1 MAPGWLTARPIA
13 HRGYHDAAE
22 GRIEN
27 TLSAIRAALEHRF
40 AIEVDLQLT
49 GDGAVVVF
57 HDETVDR
64 LLDATGRVDSYSLAE
79 LRALRFRGITKDHV
93 PTLAEL
99 LETVAGSVP
108 LVLELKSEFKGD
120 RRLEAAVAPIL
131 KAYPGA
137 AVVMSFDP
145 DSMAAMKHLAPA
157 MPRGIVADR
166 YTDLDDWGF
175 LPASRRFTLRH
186 LLDVPRV
193 GAAFVSYDLK
203 GLPSLA
209 PSLVRSFGRPL
220 ITWTVRT
227 EADRAKARRVADQI
241 TFEGFDPDA

>member
-1 MAPGWLTARPIA
+1 MAPSWLTARPIA
-13 HRGYHDAAE
+13 HRGYHAAAD

-49 GDGAVVVF
+49 ADGAIVVF

-64 LLDATGRVDSYSLAE
+64 LLDATGRVDSYSLAA
-79 LRALRFRGITKDHV
+79 LRALRFRAGVADHV

-131 KAYPGA
+131 AGYRGPV
-137 AVVMSFDP
+137 VVMSFDP
-145 DSMAAMKHLAPA
+145 DSMAMMKQLAPTLA
-157 MPRGIVADR
+157 RGIVADR

-175 LPASRRFTLRH
+175 LSAARRFKLRH

-220 ITWTVRT
+220 ITWTVRSP
-227 EADRAKARRVADQI
+227 ADREKADRVADQI